1 MNDSNKR
8 WTVTYTKHIKQKRK
22 VYQDGFLLLNVSTA
36 KLSLYDECEKLLEC
50 RLLNSNET
58 VASGETLT
66 FNGHL
71 VDIGSLEGENKPESQ
86 LNVDKKQ
93 KNVFRFRTP
102 DVKVNP
108 KETITRTQ
116 KPLSPSQKIIKE
128 FKKREILKYQSPKIS
143 QETQK
148 PSSTEWQVLY
158 TSQMTQ
164 KAKKYHDGFLRLDL
178 CGSRGE
184 QVRLFDASRKLLDS
198 RFLKKD
204 DVIKPGESI
213 AFDTYLVDI
222 SEDQVS
228 HTPDSSVQG
237 NNCTNLKRIE
247 KIDRQKTSLDTDSHV
262 TVGKHEWKVLYT
274 TQLTQKAKKY
284 HDGFLQLECCGSL
297 GRQVILYD
305 LSKRP
310 LERRFLKKDEV
321 IEAGSMVYFAG
332 HLVDVGEPEGSHQS
346 PVKLSER
353 GTVGENVVE
362 KRQQRH
368 GQKVCRELHPSTARG
383 QPSSRPCLRRDA
395 GLNSQLSEIEEIKP
409 SKTVPIVKPL
419 HDGQPPSRACLPQD
433 AGLNSQS
440 AIKSNKAVP
449 VVKPLRDVNQILS
462 FLQDPKAK
470 SHERNITGGRS
481 PSKLYQNI
489 LDSESMETMKSPD
502 ITPTKATSGGGSFQ
516 CRENVKVSH
525 QSSDKEAQQSINEAD
540 FDLLL
545 SSPDVHSSCPIS
557 NEGES
562 AEEFLSER
570 EAFPSF
576 DLGF

>member
-1 MNDSNKR
+1 MADSKKR

-22 VYQDGFLLLNVSTA
+22 VYQDGFLVLNVSTT

-50 RLLNSNET
+50 RLLKSDET
-58 VASGETLT
+58 VASGESLT

-71 VDIGSLEGENKPESQ
+71 VDIGSLEGENKPESK

-102 DVKVNP
+102 DVKGNA
-108 KETITRTQ
+108 KETVTQTQ

-128 FKKREILKYQSPKIS
+128 L
-143 QETQK
+143 
-148 PSSTEWQVLY
+148 QVLY

-178 CGSRGE
+178 SGSRGA
-184 QVRLFDASRKLLDS
+184 QVRLFDASRTLLDS

-213 AFDTYLVDI
+213 TFDTYLVDI

-228 HTPDSSVQG
+228 HKPDSSVQG
-237 NNCTNLKRIE
+237 HNCTNIKRIE
-247 KIDRQKTSLDTDSHV
+247 KIDRQKTSLDTDSQV
-262 TVGKHEWKVLYT
+262 TVGKREWKVLYT

-284 HDGFLQLECCGSL
+284 HDGFLQLECCGSH

-346 PVKLSER
+346 SVKLSER
-353 GTVGENVVE
+353 GTGSENVVE
-362 KRQQRH
+362 KRHQRH
-368 GQKVCRELHPSTARG
+368 GQKASRELHPSTARG
-383 QPSSRPCLRRDA
+383 QPSSKPCLRQGA
-395 GLNSQLSEIEEIKP
+395 SLNSQPSEIEEIKP
-409 SKTVPIVKPL
+409 NKKVPVVKPL
-419 HDGQPPSRACLPQD
+419 HDGQPPSRVCLPQD
-433 AGLNSQS
+433 TGLNSQP

-462 FLQDPKAK
+462 FLQGPKTK
-470 SHERNITGGRS
+470 PHECYITGGRS
-481 PSKLYQNI
+481 PNKSYQNI
-489 LDSESMETMKSPD
+489 LDSESMETKKYPD

-516 CRENVKVSH
+516 CTENVKVPH
-525 QSSDKEAQQSINEAD
+525 QSISHKEAQQSINEAD
-540 FDLLL
+540 FDLLI

-562 AEEFLSER
+562 AEDFSRES

>member
-1 MNDSNKR
+1 MNDSKKR

-22 VYQDGFLLLNVSTA
+22 LYQDGFLVLNDCTA

-50 RLLNSNET
+50 RLLKSDET

-71 VDIGSLEGENKPESQ
+71 VDIGSLEGENKPKCQ
-86 LNVDKKQ
+86 LNVDKTQ

-102 DVKVNP
+102 DVKVNA

-143 QETQK
+143 QETPK

-164 KAKKYHDGFLRLDL
+164 KAKKYHDGFLGLDSY
-178 CGSRGE
+178 GSQGA

-222 SEDQVS
+222 SKDQVS

-237 NNCTNLKRIE
+237 NNCTNIKRME
-247 KIDRQKTSLDTDSHV
+247 KIDRQKASLDIDSHV
-262 TVGKHEWKVLYT
+262 IGKREWKVLYT

-346 PVKLSER
+346 PVKFSER
-353 GTVGENVVE
+353 GTGGENVE

-368 GQKVCRELHPSTARG
+368 GKKVCRELHPSTARG
-383 QPSSRPCLRRDA
+383 QPSSGPCLRKDA
-395 GLNSQLSEIEEIKP
+395 GLNSQFSEIEEIKP
-409 SKTVPIVKPL
+409 SKTVPVVKPL
-419 HDGQPPSRACLPQD
+419 H
-433 AGLNSQS
+433 
-440 AIKSNKAVP
+440 
-449 VVKPLRDVNQILS
+449 DVNQILS
-462 FLQDPKAK
+462 FLQDPTKAK
-470 SHERNITGGRS
+470 SHERNIAGGRS
-481 PSKLYQNI
+481 PNKSYQNI
-489 LDSESMETMKSPD
+489 WDIESTETMKSPD
-502 ITPTKATSGGGSFQ
+502 TTPTKATSGDGSFQ

-545 SSPDVHSSCPIS
+545 SPDVHSSCVISNEGESAVESCLIS

-562 AEEFLSER
+562 AEEFSR
-570 EAFPSF
+570 ESKAFPSF